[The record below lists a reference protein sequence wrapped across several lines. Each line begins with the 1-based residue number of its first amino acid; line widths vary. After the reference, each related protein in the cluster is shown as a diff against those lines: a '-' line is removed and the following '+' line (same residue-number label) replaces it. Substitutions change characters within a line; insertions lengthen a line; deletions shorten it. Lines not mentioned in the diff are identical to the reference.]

1 MSARALAVARP
12 TMLKVVRIAVATV
25 LASLFTYCFPGF

>member
-1 MSARALAVARP
+1 MSDGASAVARP
-12 TMLKVVRIAVATV
+12 TILKVVRIAVATV